1 MKLPESFTKVTLL
14 SKILAILLFVSL
26 PFIGFYFGVKYQQ
39 SINTPISSLIK
50 SNTAPTPTE
59 NSFDLYV
66 NNTCNFT
73 LKYPHSLSHLFKDA
87 NDNGFSITE
96 IEFANVFDLKA
107 YQTSQDPV
115 TWWKQIGKDQ
125 YPGIFAIAYNDI
137 SVGSLGEI
145 HGKQILGQSKTPG
158 GSTESRELLIL
169 PTDNCLIVIEDN
181 TEYYTETFPGINKI
195 INSFKLTTPSPSIPS
210 VSPNPINK
218 QITYIDN
225 FKINFSYQLPPGWS
239 AKKENDKSPIIDDTR
254 IIEVLKITKGDY
266 LIHVGGLQT
275 GVAPCSE
282 NIAPHYEYI
291 KLINPHISPVVL
303 REVPNQR
310 DLEIFGEYR
319 IDVCS
324 QIDESSDNTPLT
336 TTIFG
341 GIIYKIPTNYDD
353 EILKEM
359 DSIIES
365 IKPL

>member
-1 MKLPESFTKVTLL
+1 VKLPESFTKVTLL

-26 PFIGFYFGVKYQQ
+26 PFIGFYFGVKYQKSLTDINFYRDIIELNPSP
-39 SINTPISSLIK
+39 SII
-50 SNTAPTPTE
+50 TPTS
-59 NSFDLYV
+59 NL
-66 NNTCNFT
+66 
-73 LKYPHSLSHLFKDA
+73 
-87 NDNGFSITE
+87 
-96 IEFANVFDLKA
+96 
-107 YQTSQDPV
+107 
-115 TWWKQIGKDQ
+115 
-125 YPGIFAIAYNDI
+125 
-137 SVGSLGEI
+137 
-145 HGKQILGQSKTPG
+145 
-158 GSTESRELLIL
+158 
-169 PTDNCLIVIEDN
+169 
-181 TEYYTETFPGINKI
+181 
-195 INSFKLTTPSPSIPS
+195 PSPSIPS
-210 VSPNPINK
+210 VSPDPINK